1 MTAIDTLTPDAIA
14 ARLSGRPE
22 ERAAFV
28 REAADAGVVTVNA
41 ATKTLTRSIPDYW
54 RFDARASYK
63 LTDHIDLS
71 VNAQNV
77 TNKTYFSQT
86 YTSHFASIA
95 AGRTV
100 FGTVNLR
107 F

>member
-1 MTAIDTLTPDAIA
+1 
-14 ARLSGRPE
+14 
-22 ERAAFV
+22 
-28 REAADAGVVTVNA
+28 VNA
-41 ATKTLTRSIPDYW
+41 ATKILTRSIPDYW

-63 LTDHIDLS
+63 LTDNIDLS

-77 TNKTYFSQT
+77 TNKTYFTQT
-86 YTSHFASIA
+86 FTNHYAAIA